1 MPRITIVTFSPFAHR
16 IIVCTWDAVLSRRR
30 LMMSFLAVTT
40 LSFITLYLGTYVADR
55 LENRRCSDC
64 GQTFDEPGGRRDCQ

>member
-1 MPRITIVTFSPFAHR
+1 MI
-16 IIVCTWDAVLSRRR
+16 
-30 LMMSFLAVTT
+30 SFLAVMT

-55 LENRRCSDC
+55 VEDRRCSAC